1 VKDKESAMTLLKATL
16 KKLAQGKGG
25 ARPLQAHSAE
35 EILQLCD
42 LAAGEPHLRYDVLF
56 HAWVELVEERRSR
69 KPVRNLL
76 EQRFAAAGTRSAPWI
91 GSAMRAVQA
100 VSRSTTGKHH
110 VYVLVKIGFDEDGKG
125 MGLYVGE
132 TSRRPEKRF
141 EQHASGLRSKRTA
154 QEFLLDRQG
163 GARIPLGLLPS
174 FHGHL
179 NPLSKPEAE
188 RLEVALVQALLA
200 AKVPAARVGGPKV
213 LKPARKSGGGA
224 DDAGS

>member
-1 VKDKESAMTLLKATL
+1 MTLLKATL

-25 ARPLQAHSAE
+25 PRPLQAHSAE

-56 HAWVELVEERRSR
+56 HAWIELLEVRRSR

-76 EQRFAAAGTRSAPWI
+76 EQRFAAAGTRPAPWI

-132 TSRRPEKRF
+132 TARRPERRF
-141 EQHASGLRSKRTA
+141 DQHASGLRTKRAA
-154 QEFLLDRQG
+154 QEFQLDRQG

-179 NPLSKPEAE
+179 NPVSRAE
-188 RLEVALVQALLA
+188 GKRLEVALVQALLA
-200 AKVPAARVGGPKV
+200 AKVPASRVGGPKV
-213 LKPARKSGGGA
+213 LKPALKSVGCT
-224 DDAGS
+224 DEAGS